1 MADMQSASP
10 LLALC
15 SRTDPSE
22 VTHKREPNKV
32 GLVTSEVFTLELG
45 GPRFGSQEEE
55 DGFAGVQG
63 SWIKAEY

>member
-22 VTHKREPNKV
+22 VTHKRELNKV
-32 GLVTSEVFTLELG
+32 GLVTSGVFTLELG

>member
-32 GLVTSEVFTLELG
+32 GLVTPGVFTLELG

>member
-45 GPRFGSQEEE
+45 GPRFGSQEE
-55 DGFAGVQG
+55 DGFAGVQR